1 MNTKQIIAG
10 ISVATVLAMAAPT
23 YAGGLMGGIGGMGGL
38 SGAGG
43 IAGTNRFGSIGG
55 QGAFDGQGAAN
66 ASFDRLH
73 SDRAAGDAKQTTNK
87 AARAPDAAKR
97 SGDGTAKTAKGSVAG
112 AANAAGQMTSATDTP
127 SKSAPAAQPARQPAS
142 TSVMGS
148 STDSVGTENSRGDHA
163 VSAGGEGSAS
173 FSRN

>member
-43 IAGTNRFGSIGG
+43 IAGTNRFGSIG
-55 QGAFDGQGAAN
+55 GQGAAN